1 MKKVI
6 LSTLMLFVA
15 VMMSAAT
22 YSWQNVVEVKLTD
35 GNNDTYTSRFG
46 AAPELTDAASWG
58 AVTAN
63 MEGATVLAYTTL
75 GNTNYEQ
82 LYLNSI
88 ENLPLTIKTYNST
101 DLAIELKA
109 LYGEIKLY
117 DHGDLVLTVKKGSDV
132 ESDTYHC
139 AVDVNSTIEDR
150 FVINY
155 QAAPAYAAE
164 VTTNAYGLATFSN
177 DQNLVPVEAN
187 VKLYKG
193 TFSSLND
200 NLGLQEVSA
209 VDNGQGVIVY
219 GEANTTYHFE
229 ASADECGEFD
239 GNDLKAS
246 SMWESRG
253 NGYIYVLSGDALYLY
268 EGTAFPANKAFL
280 EVPASNGAPRR
291 IGFAFD
297 NATAIDN
304 VEAEAV
310 KAEKFIVNGQL
321 FIRRGNEVFNLQGQI
336 VK

>member
-1 MKKVI
+1 
-6 LSTLMLFVA
+6 
-15 VMMSAAT
+15 MMSQANSKSVLLYAFVGTTPCEDVVAANLDGLQIGFT
-22 YSWQNVVEVKLTD
+22 TNQVDQN
-35 GNNDTYTSRFG
+35 YTLSFI
-46 AAPELTDAASWG
+46 DY
-58 AVTAN
+58 
-63 MEGATVLAYTTL
+63 EGRTL
-75 GNTNYEQ
+75 
-82 LYLNSI
+82 
-88 ENLPLTIKTYNST
+88 
-101 DLAIELKA
+101 
-109 LYGEIKLY
+109 KLY
-117 DHGDLVLTVKKGSDV
+117 DLVENTEIVIAAG
-132 ESDTYHC
+132 ETYPFS
-139 AVDVNSTIEDR
+139 VDASLVGQHEVNGR

-155 QAAPAYAAE
+155 QAAPQYAAE

-177 DQNLVPVEAN
+177 DENLVPVEAD

-193 TFSSLND
+193 IFSSLDD
-200 NLGLQEVSA
+200 NLGLQSVSA
-209 VDNGQGVIVY
+209 VDHGEGVIVY
-219 GEANTTYHFE
+219 GTPNTTYHFE
-229 ASADECGEFD
+229 ATADECGEFD

-304 VEAEAV
+304 VEVEAV
-310 KAEKFIVNGQL
+310 KAEKFIEDGQL

>member
-1 MKKVI
+1 MYTKMKKVI

-22 YSWQNVVEVKLTD
+22 YSWQKVVEVKLTD

-75 GNTNYEQ
+75 ANTNYEQ

-132 ESDTYHC
+132 ESDTYNC
-139 AVDVNSTIEDR
+139 TVDVNSTIEDR

-155 QAAPAYAAE
+155 QAAPTYPAQ
-164 VTTNAYGLATFSN
+164 VTTNAQGLATFSHASA
-177 DQNLVPVEAN
+177 DLAMVESG

-193 TFSSLND
+193 AISGDVLN
-200 NLGLQEVSA
+200 LTQ
-209 VDNGQGVIVY
+209 VDYVPAGQGVIVY
-219 GEANTTYHFE
+219 GEASTTYHLNYGDGG
-229 ASADECGEFD
+229 ADFTDNE
-239 GNDLKAS
+239 LKAAGA
-246 SMWESRG
+246 WLG
-253 NGYIYVLSGDALYLY
+253 AGYVLSGNLLYVY
-268 EGTAFPANKAFL
+268 EGADFPENKAFL
-280 EVPASNGAPRR
+280 EIPSSGAPRR
-291 IGFAFD
+291 IRLAFD

-310 KAEKFIVNGQL
+310 NAEKFIENGQI

>member
-1 MKKVI
+1 LDGLQIGFTTNQVDQNYT
-6 LSTLMLFVA
+6 LSFIDYEGRTL
-15 VMMSAAT
+15 
-22 YSWQNVVEVKLTD
+22 
-35 GNNDTYTSRFG
+35 
-46 AAPELTDAASWG
+46 
-58 AVTAN
+58 
-63 MEGATVLAYTTL
+63 
-75 GNTNYEQ
+75 
-82 LYLNSI
+82 
-88 ENLPLTIKTYNST
+88 
-101 DLAIELKA
+101 
-109 LYGEIKLY
+109 KLY
-117 DHGDLVLTVKKGSDV
+117 DLVENTEKVIAAG
-132 ESDTYHC
+132 ETYSFS
-139 AVDVNSTIEDR
+139 VDASLVGRHQIANR
-150 FVINY
+150 FVINNVSY
-155 QAAPAYAAE
+155 PAQ
-164 VTTNAYGLATFSN
+164 VKTNAYGLATFSHSL
-177 DQNLVPVEAN
+177 NLVPVEAD

-193 TFSSLND
+193 IFSSLD
-200 NLGLQEVSA
+200 ENLGLQSVSA
-209 VDNGQGVIVY
+209 VDHGQGVIVY

-304 VEAEAV
+304 VEATV
-310 KAEKFIVNGQL
+310 KAEKFMENGQI